1 MGVHDQVLEWE
12 RKTMRR
18 LTLAVGSF
26 ALLMSSIEPVL
37 AENNSWYAGLNIG
50 TTAVGIT
57 CPTAPCDDSD
67 MGWRIF
73 GGYQFSKI
81 WGVKA
86 AYLDLGD
93 VKSGSSTI
101 EFDGFDIL
109 GTATWNIDD
118 RWSIF
123 GELGFYSLN
132 ADIKGGQS
140 TDGTG
145 QTLGFGGALHANDR
159 IAVRLEYQLWFDV
172 GKKGVTNESDIELYS
187 VGFVYSF

>member
-1 MGVHDQVLEWE
+1 
-12 RKTMRR
+12 MRR

-26 ALLMSSIEPVL
+26 ALLMSSMEPVL
-37 AENNSWYAGLNIG
+37 AENNGWYAGLNIG
-50 TTAVGIT
+50 TTDVGVT

-67 MGWRIF
+67 VGWHIS
-73 GGYQFSKI
+73 GGHQFSKI
-81 WGVKA
+81 WGVQA
-86 AYLDLGD
+86 AYLDLGE
-93 VKSGSSTI
+93 VISGSSTI

-109 GTATWNIDD
+109 GTATWNIND

-140 TDGTG
+140 TDGENWTA
-145 QTLGFGGALHANDR
+145 GFGGALHVDEH
-159 IAVRLEYQLWFDV
+159 IAVRLEYQLWIDV

-187 VGFVYSF
+187 VGFVYFF